1 MNKMSISHAFSL
13 AAAALALLHS
23 AGAQSQAWPNKPLRM
38 IIPFAAGGGAD
49 TTARLLGGRMGE
61 SLGQQILMDNRA
73 GAGGNIATE
82 AVARAAP
89 DGYTILITTNGHTIQ
104 PSLTKVSWDPVKD
117 FSPVSLV
124 VVYSNVL
131 VVHPSL
137 PVKSVKE
144 LIAYVKANPG
154 KLNYGSTGSGGPQN
168 LAVELFKSMAGLN
181 ILHVPYKGNA
191 PMTTALLANDIQ
203 MVMDTLTSPLTH
215 IKAGKLRALAVT
227 GRRSQV
233 FPDLPSIAEAGLP
246 GYDYEG
252 LTGILA
258 PAGTPA
264 PVIERLH
271 AEVVK
276 GMAIAEVRDRLV
288 SLGYEPVAGTPAQFA
303 ARIAADVTKFAKIIK
318 EANIK
323 AEE

>member
-1 MNKMSISHAFSL
+1 MHIHSATVTRSL
-13 AAAALALLHS
+13 AAAALALCAQAAL
-23 AGAQSQAWPNKPLRM
+23 AQSFPGKPIRM
-38 IIPFAAGGGAD
+38 IIPFAAGGGVD
-49 TTARLLGGRMGE
+49 TTARLLGGKMGE
-61 SLGQQILMDNRA
+61 SMGQQILMENRA

-82 AVARAAP
+82 AVAKAAP
-89 DGYTILITTNGHTIQ
+89 DGYTLLITTNGHTIQ
-104 PSLTKVSWDPVKD
+104 PSLTKVSWDPIRD
-117 FSPVSLV
+117 FAPISLV

-131 VVHPSL
+131 VVHPAV
-137 PVKSVKE
+137 PAKSVKE
-144 LIAYVKANPG
+144 LIAHAKANPG

-191 PMTTALLANDIQ
+191 PMTTALLAGDIH
-203 MVMDTLTSPLTH
+203 MVMDTLTSPLSH

-246 GYDYEG
+246 GFEYEG

-264 PVIERLH
+264 AVIERLH

-276 GMAIAEVRDRLV
+276 GMALPEVRNRLV

-303 ARIAADVTKFAKIIK
+303 TRISADVVKFAKIIK
-318 EANIK
+318 DANIK